1 MTLISVKME
10 QEGTMDCSG
19 KKKRGIRVL
28 NAENYHLEFPC
39 SPYGD
44 FLVSSASR
52 MLLEARF

>member
-1 MTLISVKME
+1 ME
-10 QEGTMDCSG
+10 QGG
-19 KKKRGIRVL
+19 HNGLQWKKKRGIRVL

-52 MLLEARF
+52 MLLEACF